1 MKDRNIFIGLG
12 GSGVNTIAA
21 LKYKLY
27 ANISETNSFDKL
39 DEDYKFL
46 FCDTDQADINKNN
59 EFYKSKYEQ
68 GRVPLIDP
76 ENELVNLGEVNPSSV
91 YQIIVKKRETE
102 RTDIDNTVLE
112 ALSMEAAKGLRGNP
126 LSEGA
131 GAFRL
136 NSRIAFARKADEF
149 KRKLSTKINQLMN
162 VRGALNDRVQLRY
175 WVVTGSNGGTGSG
188 IFMDVLYLI
197 NMLHKT
203 FRKGEEPKV
212 TLIMYMPRFY
222 IEANGNDHKYLGN
235 APAVFHEM
243 DGFKTLSLRGDERDR
258 QMTHQMLFRPQ
269 NLTLEGSE
277 VFKPFLSVIPIDVQ
291 TERGNSLLSPSVMY
305 ANTAEML
312 YFIHQS
318 RGQDTEASSFK
329 SDADNAVEDAVLI
342 DPLRYLMPMG
352 YVSLRK
358 PEDEFD
364 NYIYH
369 RLRVDLLSHGLLAP
383 YPERKPLAVEI
394 DKLYRTIVESV
405 VFESPDDSLT
415 FTKYANGLIDSRIE
429 QEFSSNLLLEDGKK
443 RNVLP
448 ASISEVKAEL
458 VIKGFTTAI
467 NDVYLG
473 QSTLPEEIGLS
484 KDRML
489 VRLEDM
495 LWGWVEENVLKYG
508 LNYVKT
514 VLQGLDNYLTK
525 KVVNLKSGN
534 EDDSLPALSKK
545 VESAKQQFADLRKK
559 AATITLA
566 ERFTRSNH
574 EDIENYYYSLKSYI
588 QDSGDLLLRSKQCD
602 LLNEL
607 CIGDNG
613 IVDKIIKHI
622 GDLMVAAVKK
632 SAEVNKEY
640 SDLATFFTRSAL
652 DITTIY
658 LPEIKDFVKD
668 GSWDPNNRFSK
679 LYEHIMK
686 SGTTLEP
693 AYGFVPLRSNEESET
708 GSVEA
713 FFLEMILLNQE
724 EWIRKGYYISKE
736 KASRSNL
743 FGKNRNKE
751 NPGKV
756 IEDLIRYAQITYDKV
771 YRPRLDSSWNNL
783 GLGEL
788 FNGLEEE
795 QQKNIRRMLN
805 PQLFF
810 SYTYDMIDEARI
822 LNYVIA
828 PTEELAVSIFGYQ
841 KGSSDW
847 TCNNSQSKSV
857 AYMLK
862 AKIGM
867 RLSSYQIY
875 DTLTRFYDGIENKNN
890 YHMHTAWAECNGDY
904 SRLRLKKR
912 TDRDLLLFV
921 KYLLFDTYGMFIQ
934 NLYYHPNHVA
944 EKDHFSP
951 VLLPRT
957 GYSMS
962 FPMPDAVERIQ
973 DRIALH
979 LSDSYYVTY
988 DCDEDL
994 FYSGLFRK
1002 FKAKLVA
1009 NRHEATLHNLLS
1021 LLRNYPDARN
1031 VYPGVKKSL
1040 VDALNQSWS
1049 NATRA
1054 EEKNLISKMVGF
1066 FGDGKELA
1074 DYAKFSS

>member
-1 MKDRNIFIGLG
+1 M
-12 GSGVNTIAA
+12 
-21 LKYKLY
+21 
-27 ANISETNSFDKL
+27 
-39 DEDYKFL
+39 
-46 FCDTDQADINKNN
+46 
-59 EFYKSKYEQ
+59 
-68 GRVPLIDP
+68 
-76 ENELVNLGEVNPSSV
+76 NPSSV
-91 YQIIVKKRETE
+91 YKIIEGKRETE
-102 RTDIDNTVLE
+102 RSDIDNAVLE
-112 ALSMEAAKGLRGNP
+112 ALSQESEYGLRGNP

-149 KRKLSTKINQLMN
+149 KSKLSTKINQLMN
-162 VRGALNDRVQLRY
+162 IKGALNDNVQLRY

-203 FRKGEEPKV
+203 YRKWEEPKV

-243 DGFKTLSLRGDERDR
+243 DGFKIMSLRGDENCRR
-258 QMTHQMLFRPQ
+258 MTHQILFRPQ

-305 ANTAEML
+305 ANTAELL

-318 RGQDTEASSFK
+318 QGQGAEASSFK
-329 SDADNAVEDAVLI
+329 SDADNAVEDAVMI

-369 RLRVDLLSHGLLAP
+369 RLRVDLLSHGLLSP
-383 YPERKPLAVEI
+383 YPEKKNLAVEI
-394 DKLYRTIVESV
+394 NRLYRFIVESV
-405 VFESPDDSLT
+405 VFEGHDDSLT
-415 FTKYANGLIDSRIE
+415 FTKYAKGLIDSRIE
-429 QEFSSNLLLEDGKK
+429 QEFSNNLLLEDGRK
-443 RNVLP
+443 RNKLP
-448 ASISEVKAEL
+448 VSISEVKAET

-467 NDVYLG
+467 NDVYSG

-484 KDRML
+484 KERML
-489 VRLEDM
+489 TRMEDM
-495 LWGWVEENVLKYG
+495 LWSWVEENVLKYG

-514 VLQGLDNYLTK
+514 VLLGLDNYLTN
-525 KVVNLKSGN
+525 KVVSMRSGDN
-534 EDDSLPALSKK
+534 DDSLPALSKK

-559 AATITLA
+559 AATITIMEYL
-566 ERFTRSNH
+566 TRSNH
-574 EDIENYYYSLKSYI
+574 EDIENYYSSLKSYI

-607 CIGDNG
+607 CEGDNG
-613 IVDKIIKHI
+613 LVDKVIKHVA
-622 GDLMVAAVKK
+622 DLTVAAVKK
-632 SAEVNKEY
+632 SEKANKEFA
-640 SDLATFFTRSAL
+640 DLAAFFTRSAL
-652 DITTIY
+652 DITTVY

-668 GSWDPNNRFSK
+668 GSWDPNNQFSK
-679 LYEHIMK
+679 LYEHVMK

-708 GSVEA
+708 GSVES
-713 FFLEMILLNQE
+713 FFLEMIRLNQE
-724 EWIRKGYYISKE
+724 EWTLKGYYINQENK
-736 KASRSNL
+736 SRSNL
-743 FGKNRNKE
+743 FGKNRYME

-771 YRPRLDSSWNNL
+771 YRSRLDSSWNNL

-788 FNGLEEE
+788 FNSLEDE
-795 QQKNIRRMLN
+795 QQKKIRKMLN

-810 SYTYDMIDEARI
+810 SYTYDMIDEARV

-841 KGSSDW
+841 KGSTDW
-847 TCNNSQSKSV
+847 TYNSSQSRTV

-867 RLSSYQIY
+867 KLSSYQMY
-875 DTLTRFYDGIENKNN
+875 DTLMRFYDGIERKNN
-890 YHMHTAWAECNGDY
+890 YHMHLAWAECNGDY
-904 SRLRLKKR
+904 SRLRLKER

-921 KYLLFDTYGMFIQ
+921 KYLLFDTYGTFIHD
-934 NLYYHPNHVA
+934 LYYHPANVA
-944 EKDHFSP
+944 EKEHFSP

-957 GYSMS
+957 KYSIS
-962 FPMPDAVERIQ
+962 FPMPDAIERIQ

-979 LSDSYYVTY
+979 FNDFYYVTY
-988 DCDEDL
+988 DCDEGL

-1002 FKAKLVA
+1002 FKEELVS
-1009 NRHEATLHNLLS
+1009 NRHEATLCNLLS
-1021 LLRNYPDARN
+1021 LLIDYPNARNLYPD
-1031 VYPGVKKSL
+1031 VKKSL
-1040 VDALNQSWS
+1040 VAALNQSWS
-1049 NATRA
+1049 EATRA
-1054 EEKNLISKMVGF
+1054 EEKSLISKMVGL

-1074 DYAKFSS
+1074 DYSKFLS